1 MTAQALGLALAV
13 VWLVESDGDYH
24 PADGDGG
31 KAVGPL
37 QIWMC
42 VVEDVNQ
49 RYGTEYTSADRR
61 DLSRSVEIFCRYQMM
76 YPSTSLEGRC
86 RLWNGGPSRRGTDGY
101 WAKCK
106 RALERI
112 EKWSTNIP

>member
-1 MTAQALGLALAV
+1 MACAKALGLAFSV
-13 VWLVESDGDYH
+13 IWLVESSGSLAPPDGD
-24 PADGDGG
+24 DGR
-31 KAVGPL
+31 AVGPL
-37 QIWMC
+37 QIWMI
-42 VVEDVNQ
+42 VVEDVNI

-61 DLSRSVEIFCRYQMM
+61 DLSKSVEIFCRYQMM

-101 WAKCK
+101 WLKCK

-112 EKWSTNIP
+112 EK